1 MFATIGY
8 ADQESTGSR
17 IRPHFEKESQSFR
30 AELRNAGFLNP
41 YKNNTVF
48 QSLDGITELSE
59 SLKSFSNLA
68 QGRRINFI
76 KEKIISGKSSGIIC
90 PIPIT
95 AEEEMKQSD
104 ERSLSK
110 NELLSVIRIL
120 IGSLDQS
127 KRPQFQGLK
136 AKNKDQLLTIL
147 QQVQDIHNGNETGMI

>member
-1 MFATIGY
+1 LFATIGY

-17 IRPHFEKESQSFR
+17 TRPHFEKESQSFR

-147 QQVQDIHNGNETGMI
+147 QQVQDIHNGNET

>member
-1 MFATIGY
+1 M
-8 ADQESTGSR
+8 
-17 IRPHFEKESQSFR
+17 
-30 AELRNAGFLNP
+30 RNAGFLNP

-147 QQVQDIHNGNETGMI
+147 QQVQDIHNGNET